1 MVKSRT
7 EYSDTDSLEL
17 TSNRIPKPQKIS
29 VSRHGMVSTA
39 HFGATEAGVEMLESG
54 GNAFDAA
61 VAAAFAL
68 GVCEPFA
75 SGLGGQTMMTIHIAE
90 QRKTVAL
97 DGSSRA
103 PNRTMPGVFER
114 RDLLAGHKA
123 STVPSTPAVLN
134 YLVSRFGALKIEA
147 ALGPAIRLAED
158 GFIVTKL
165 NHMLT
170 KRELKKLRKGS
181 AASLFLKKGINPHPE
196 GAIFKQP
203 VLGQTLRRIAKAG
216 VKDFY
221 RGKIARAIHADMV
234 ANGGLIRHDDL
245 AQIPLP
251 IERKPISCRFGG
263 WRLLTFPP
271 PGAGRTLVEMLN
283 ILSSLP
289 EDHRIPDSPEGAL
302 AIAKVIRQAN
312 IDRNDR
318 PRDPSFFPQAR
329 KGKML
334 SLKYA
339 AKVAERI
346 ELEIAGRGETTHLS
360 VMDRFGNI
368 VALTQSIE
376 RVYGSYEASP
386 ELGFLYN
393 NYMSAYEYED
403 INHPY
408 YLRPNSSPWASVA
421 PTIVFAGR
429 KPWVA
434 LGSPGSE
441 RISSSIL
448 QTLLR
453 LTTLSHLEAVSAPRL
468 HCSISG
474 KVSLEATRMSDEV
487 TRALESAGYEIDVRD
502 PFSFYLGCVQMVC
515 REGSQ
520 FIGVADPRRDGSAR
534 GPGK

>member
-1 MVKSRT
+1 M
-7 EYSDTDSLEL
+7 
-17 TSNRIPKPQKIS
+17 
-29 VSRHGMVSTA
+29 
-39 HFGATEAGVEMLESG
+39 EMLESG

-90 QRKTVAL
+90 KRKTIAL

-103 PNRTMPGVFER
+103 PNRTIPGVFNKQG
-114 RDLLAGHKA
+114 LLSGHKA

-134 YLVSRFGALKIEA
+134 YLLSRFGSLKINT

-158 GFIVTKL
+158 GFVVTRL

-181 AASLFLKKGINPHPE
+181 AAGLFLKKGLNPFPE
-196 GAIFKQP
+196 GALFKQP
-203 VLGQTLRRIAKAG
+203 VLAQTLRRIAKAG

-221 RGKIARAIHADMV
+221 RGKIAKAIHADMV
-234 ANGGLIRHDDL
+234 ANGGLIRQDDL

-263 WRLLTFPP
+263 WRVLTFPP

-283 ILSSLP
+283 ILSNLP
-289 EDHRIPDSPEGAL
+289 EEHRMPDSPEGGLAL
-302 AIAKVIRQAN
+302 AKVIRQAN

-329 KGKML
+329 KSRML

-339 AKVAERI
+339 ARVAHRI
-346 ELEIAGRGETTHLS
+346 EEEIDGRGETTHLS

-376 RVYGSYEASP
+376 RVYGSYETSP

-403 INHPY
+403 ITHPY

-421 PTIVFAGR
+421 PTIVFTGR
-429 KPWVA
+429 KPWA
-434 LGSPGSE
+434 AIGSPGSE
-441 RISSSIL
+441 RISSSIV

-453 LTTLSHLEAVSAPRL
+453 LPTHSHLEAVSAPRM
-468 HCSISG
+468 HCSIGG

-487 TRALESAGYEIDVRD
+487 TRALESAGYQIDIRD
-502 PFSFYLGCVQMVC
+502 PYSFYLGCVQMVC
-515 REGSQ
+515 REGAQ

-534 GPGK
+534 GPSR